1 MDPEETTEEVDNQ
14 EEEAVETS
22 PAVAFAEMVTEMANQ
37 VESGDM
43 TVEDFV
49 AQVTEQLSLMQTN
62 APADMASPM
71 GGLGLGGGEFNL
83 PEAE

>member
-1 MDPEETTEEVDNQ
+1 MDPEMETEVEETEDVEEV
-14 EEEAVETS
+14 EAS
-22 PAVAFAEMVTEMANQ
+22 PAVAFAEMVTEMATQ

-49 AQVTEQLSLMQTN
+49 AQVTEQLGLMQAD

>member
-1 MDPEETTEEVDNQ
+1 METEVEETEDVEE
-14 EEEAVETS
+14 VETS

-37 VESGDM
+37 VESGNM

-49 AQVTEQLSLMQTN
+49 AQVTEQLSLMQAD